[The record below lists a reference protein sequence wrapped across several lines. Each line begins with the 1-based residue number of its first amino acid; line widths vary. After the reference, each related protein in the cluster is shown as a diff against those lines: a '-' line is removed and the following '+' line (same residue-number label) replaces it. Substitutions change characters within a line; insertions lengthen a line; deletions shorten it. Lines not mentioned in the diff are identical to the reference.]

1 MDWAIYII
9 SNELWPIVD
18 TVIMDDSELMK
29 RHLTNPSEET
39 SAAMHCGACERP
51 GLYIPV

>member
-18 TVIMDDSELMK
+18 TVIMDDSGLMK
-29 RHLTNPSEET
+29 RHLTNPYRGNQRSNALW
-39 SAAMHCGACERP
+39 S
-51 GLYIPV
+51 L